1 MLHSQGSHCVNAI
14 TAFLKQTPAWTNS
27 PFQHTETLQ
36 EGIINCLKGNVM
48 STDGGLVG
56 TLIIRD
62 LVRSTFL
69 FINSAVYGIFITAK
83 GDQNSL
89 HIPFRVFLNQSPFL
103 FLSPMLNL

>member
-1 MLHSQGSHCVNAI
+1 
-14 TAFLKQTPAWTNS
+14 
-27 PFQHTETLQ
+27 
-36 EGIINCLKGNVM
+36 M

-69 FINSAVYGIFITAK
+69 FINPAVYGIFIAAK

-103 FLSPMLNL
+103 FFVTNAEFIVVLHFAGG